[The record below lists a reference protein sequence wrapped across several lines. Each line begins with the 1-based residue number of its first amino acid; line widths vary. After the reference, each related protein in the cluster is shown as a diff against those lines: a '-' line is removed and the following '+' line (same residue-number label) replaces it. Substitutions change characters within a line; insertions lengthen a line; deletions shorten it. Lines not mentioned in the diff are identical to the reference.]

1 MNKFL
6 LPLVLSTGLL
16 LGACTDEKTH
26 TDFIQSEGAPEAASM
41 APMMSQAIP
50 PRERVEKPAATTRML
65 AFRYA
70 FSFAIPA
77 RELEQVSQK
86 VVDDCMSAG
95 LDRCQI
101 VNSSVNQYSPD
112 QVSANILLRVEPKWF
127 ENYRDDLLTNSQA
140 AGGKMT
146 SNNVSAEDLT
156 LAITDGDAKLES
168 LRVLRTRL
176 LSLLQTRGSTVK
188 DLISV
193 ERELARV
200 QGQIESSTARVRVLK
215 TRVSMSEV
223 RLDYQSKAVIAGQS
237 AFQPILD
244 ALTDF
249 VGTVA
254 VGLAGLIRFVAV
266 TLPWLVIGVPV
277 VWVLGRLWRRRNT
290 GKKKDKS

>member
-1 MNKFL
+1 MTKFF
-6 LPLVLSTGLL
+6 LPLVLSVGLL
-16 LGACTDEKTH
+16 LNACTDDKTH
-26 TDFIQSEGAPEAASM
+26 TAFIEVQSAPEAASM
-41 APMMSQAIP
+41 VPMRSRAIP
-50 PRERVEKPAATTRML
+50 RRENVVKPGSPTRML

-77 RELEQVSQK
+77 RKLEQVSQK
-86 VVDDCMSAG
+86 VVQDCMVAG

-101 VNSSVNQYSPD
+101 VNSSVNEYSPD
-112 QVSANILLRVEPKWF
+112 QVSANILMRVEPKWF
-127 ENYRDDLLTNSQA
+127 EEYRKELVSSSQA
-140 AGGKMT
+140 AGGKIT
-146 SNNVSAEDLT
+146 STNVSAEDLT
-156 LAITDGDAKLES
+156 LAITDGDAKLQS
-168 LRVLRTRL
+168 LLVLRTRL

-237 AFQPILD
+237 AFQPILS

-254 VGLAGLIRFVAV
+254 YGLANLIRFVAV
-266 TLPWLVIGVPV
+266 TLPWMVVGVPV
-277 VWVLGRLWRRRNT
+277 LWVLARLWRRRGA
-290 GKKKDKS
+290 GKKKPKS